1 MQEEEPI
8 SHIVRNGLFLAAS
21 RTYGEQYIEPFVR
34 AWYAFMPGSGGDHD
48 AVDAQGRRY
57 EVKACKVL
65 HSSVNRRGTRTL
77 LDRVKYEITN
87 VATNRMVPF
96 VEARTASYDANV
108 QNVKRDHFDVLI
120 YVLLFEDCV
129 KIFWA
134 DRDSIRTGDFRG
146 WSEKHGRYD
155 APGKSGQFAVNKKT
169 VQWHLD
175 NHLKETVT
183 YEEMAETLARVT
195 EDDA

>member
-1 MQEEEPI
+1 MPEDESI
-8 SHIVRNGLFLAAS
+8 SRVVRNGLFLAAS

-34 AWYAFMPGSGGDHD
+34 AWYGFAPGRGGAVD
-48 AVDAQGRRY
+48 AVDRHGRLY

-65 HSSVNRRGTRTL
+65 HASVNRRGTRTL
-77 LDRVKYEITN
+77 LERVMYEIDN
-87 VATNRMVPF
+87 VTTNRMVPF
-96 VEARTASYDANV
+96 AEAKTASYDANV

-134 DRDSIRTGDFRG
+134 DRDEIRTGDFLG
-146 WSEKHGRYD
+146 WSDKHGRYD
-155 APGKSGQFAVNKKT
+155 AHGKSGQFAVNRNT
-169 VQWHLD
+169 IQWHLD

-183 YEEMAETLARVT
+183 YEEVAETLARVA
-195 EDDA
+195 EDGA